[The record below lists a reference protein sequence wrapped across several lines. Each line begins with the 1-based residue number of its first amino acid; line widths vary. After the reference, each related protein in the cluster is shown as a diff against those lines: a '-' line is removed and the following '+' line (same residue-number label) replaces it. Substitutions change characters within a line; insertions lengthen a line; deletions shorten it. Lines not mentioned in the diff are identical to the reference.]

1 MREEQGFEIEK
12 EDIVVEEVEENKTL
26 DVDGET
32 DNDEK
37 LTENMHN
44 IAGVLSSSEK
54 NSSSAL
60 TIIVVIAVIVL
71 GIAAL
76 YGFLLG

>member
-12 EDIVVEEVEENKTL
+12 EDIVVEEVEETKTL
-26 DVDGET
+26 DVDGEI

-37 LTENMHN
+37 LTENIHN

>member
-12 EDIVVEEVEENKTL
+12 EDIVVEEVEETKTL
-26 DVDGET
+26 DVDGEI